1 MLAYR
6 AGTGGKSIVP
16 AKVHRF
22 TAGEDLVD
30 RLFLAGVK
38 ARRREG
44 IFLLTYSEASELN
57 DSESGVTRTEWIKP
71 GNL

>member
-6 AGTGGKSIVP
+6 ARTSGKSTVP

-30 RLFLAGVK
+30 RLFLAGEK

-44 IFLLTYSEASELN
+44 TFLPTRSEASELN
-57 DSESGVTRTEWIKP
+57 DERERGQ
-71 GNL
+71 